1 MKIERLLTAIDFRSG
16 IVDAIPLKQRTSIM
30 RSIVFLIVLCVI
42 GGHAIAQD
50 ATFDIDD
57 DKTWPALARRD
68 RRVSILDDDSKLTI
82 AMKKR
87 HNACLHELRTR
98 FGFCVQGDSRLEALC
113 GNLDRFVASHRD
125 LGLSPTGDLALQKE
139 RLALAKSLQHHAATN
154 RKKRNSTELSINVNF
169 LKYYVLHTET
179 ELLQLMESQEER

>member
-82 AMKKR
+82 AMKTVSYT
-87 HNACLHELRTR
+87 HLTL
-98 FGFCVQGDSRLEALC
+98 
-113 GNLDRFVASHRD
+113 
-125 LGLSPTGDLALQKE
+125 PTIY
-139 RLALAKSLQHHAATN
+139 S
-154 RKKRNSTELSINVNF
+154 V
-169 LKYYVLHTET
+169 
-179 ELLQLMESQEER
+179 